1 MKREQKILLEKATND
16 RVYQL
21 ETDFHILDPFL
32 SLKFLPST
40 SQVSMSQ
47 RLLKRG
53 ELDLSSLENSFV
65 STNRC
70 NFSDSGVSNLDIKYD
85 RLLVSE
91 SMIGGYCISM
101 YNTSLLNGIVSADR
115 RLWLTNRTGDDLVCS
130 HVQLLIDKNR
140 GRPG

>member
-1 MKREQKILLEKATND
+1 MTSD

-21 ETDFHILDPFL
+21 ETNFHIMDPFL
-32 SLKFLPST
+32 NLNFLPSNN
-40 SQVSMSQ
+40 QVSMSQ

-53 ELDLSSLENSFV
+53 EIDLSSLENSFG
-65 STNRC
+65 TINRC
-70 NFSDSGVSNLDIKYD
+70 NFSDNGVSYLDIKYD

-101 YNTSLLNGIVSADR
+101 YNTSLVNGSVRAER
-115 RLWLTNRTGDDLVCS
+115 RLWQTNRTGDDLVCS
-130 HVQLLIDKNR
+130 HLQLLIDKNR